1 MLSEISQ
8 TERQILFDVTYMWNL
23 KKMQH
28 TSEQNRKAA
37 DRLTDTEN
45 KQVVSSGEGRLGVGG
60 GEVGGPGPLAKGRI
74 RREDLCRAPNKTG
87 NNPWPSGAQVLGK
100 TVKGTL
106 Y

>member
-1 MLSEISQ
+1 MEYCSAIKNNEILPFATWMDLEGIMLSEISQ

-45 KQVVSSGEGRLGVGG
+45 KQVVSSGEGSLGRG
-60 GEVGGPGPLAKGRI
+60 GEVQTTGGKIGY
-74 RREDLCRAPNKTG
+74 EDVFVQHRAQ
-87 NNPWPSGAQVLGK
+87 S
-100 TVKGTL
+100 
-106 Y
+106 